1 MLKLLTATSTF
12 ITDTWV
18 EAAWDEF
25 LALANNSELEHAR
38 FYYDQGYMRVE
49 TMPIGPSHAQDNSVI
64 SNVVSLFATLKS
76 IRLKELTGGS
86 FRKIGVRECQPDIA
100 FHIGPNFTLSPRSDT
115 PIDVA
120 EHGPPTLAIEIAST
134 MLSDDLGPKRL
145 LYERLGV
152 QEYWVVNVKAGEV
165 IAFAVADNGSRQIQE
180 SLVSPGL
187 AIATVESALQR
198 SQIEDDGAINRWLIQ
213 EFS

>member
-1 MLKLLTATSTF
+1 
-12 ITDTWV
+12 
-18 EAAWDEF
+18 
-25 LALANNSELEHAR
+25 
-38 FYYDQGYMRVE
+38 
-49 TMPIGPSHAQDNSVI
+49 
-64 SNVVSLFATLKS
+64 
-76 IRLKELTGGS
+76 
-86 FRKIGVRECQPDIA
+86 
-100 FHIGPNFTLSPRSDT
+100 
-115 PIDVA
+115 
-120 EHGPPTLAIEIAST
+120 